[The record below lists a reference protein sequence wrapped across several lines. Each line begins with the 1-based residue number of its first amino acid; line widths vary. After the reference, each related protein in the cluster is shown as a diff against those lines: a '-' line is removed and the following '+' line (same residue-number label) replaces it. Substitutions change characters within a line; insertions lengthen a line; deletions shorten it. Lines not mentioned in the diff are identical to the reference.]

1 MAKKY
6 ALRLREKK
14 TFASAGL
21 ATVYSDTV
29 PPDQLWCIQLLSV
42 EGNLTTSGGNT
53 RARVYI
59 DGHGYKH
66 YVAEQDGPSADTL
79 YWRAE
84 PFWMI
89 PGERIAVEWDQ
100 AQAATTVEL
109 LAMGYFVEAEE
120 GVVT

>member
-6 ALRLREKK
+6 AFRLREKK

-21 ATVYSDTV
+21 ATVYSDIV
-29 PPDQLWCIQLLSV
+29 PSGQLWCIQLLSA
-42 EGNLTTSGGNT
+42 EGSSTTSGGNT
-53 RARVYI
+53 RCRAYI

-66 YVAEQDGPSADTL
+66 WLAEQDAPALATL

-84 PFWMI
+84 SFWMI
-89 PGERIAVEWDQ
+89 PGERIAVDWDE

-109 LAMGYFVEAEE
+109 QAMGYWTEVEE

>member
-14 TFASAGL
+14 AFASAGL
-21 ATVYSDTV
+21 ATVYSSIV

-53 RARVYI
+53 RCRVHI
-59 DGHGYKH
+59 NGHGYKH
-66 YVAEQDGPSADTL
+66 YIAEQDAPALSTL

-84 PFWMI
+84 SFWMI
-89 PGERIAVEWDQ
+89 PGERIAAEWDE

-109 LAMGYFVEAEE
+109 LAMGYWVKQEE

>member
-6 ALRLREKK
+6 ALRIRKKK

-21 ATVYSDTV
+21 ATVYSDIV

-42 EGNLTTSGGNT
+42 EGSSVTSGGNT
-53 RARVYI
+53 RCRAYI

-66 YVAEQDGPSADTL
+66 WLAEQDGPSAATL

-84 PFWMI
+84 PFWMV
-89 PGERIAVEWDQ
+89 PGERLVVEWDE
-100 AQAATTVEL
+100 AQAGAVIEVQ
-109 LAMGYFVEAEE
+109 AMGYYTEAGE
-120 GVVT
+120 GIVT

>member
-21 ATVYSDTV
+21 ATVYSDIV
-29 PPDQLWCIQLLSV
+29 PLDQLWCIQLLSV
-42 EGNLTTSGGNT
+42 EEDKTTLLGNT
-53 RARVYI
+53 RCRVYI
-59 DGHGYKH
+59 EGHGYEH
-66 YVAEQDGPSADTL
+66 WLAEQDGPAAATL

-84 PFWMI
+84 PFWVI
-89 PGERIAVEWDQ
+89 PGERIAVDWDN
-100 AQAATTVEL
+100 AQAATTVEMQ
-109 LAMGYFVEAEE
+109 AMGYWTEVEE

>member
-6 ALRLREKK
+6 AFRIREKK
-14 TFASAGL
+14 TFAGAGL

-29 PPDQLWCIQLLSV
+29 PPGQLWCVQLLSA
-42 EGNLTTSGGNT
+42 EGSSTTSGGNT
-53 RARVYI
+53 RCRAYI

-66 YVAEQDGPSADTL
+66 WLAEQDGPSADTL

-89 PGERIAVEWDQ
+89 PGERIAVDWDQ
-100 AQAATTVEL
+100 GQAGVVVEL
-109 LAMGYFVEAEE
+109 QAMGYWTEME
-120 GVVT
+120 GGIIT